1 MESLMNNKEFVGVI
15 FSSVA
20 QLAMMFVMLFVRFKM
35 FSIIPL
41 FLIPMAILQ
50 VLAICLVGFKICKL
64 LSMYQNPL
72 VKVDFIKTKQVL
84 LDLSFH

>member
-1 MESLMNNKEFVGVI
+1 MESFKNKEFIGFVL
-15 FSSVA
+15 SSVA

-50 VLAICLVGFKICKL
+50 VLAICLIGFKICKIFYL
-64 LSMYQNPL
+64 
-72 VKVDFIKTKQVL
+72 F
-84 LDLSFH
+84 

>member
-1 MESLMNNKEFVGVI
+1 MELLKDKEFIGFI
-15 FSSVA
+15 LCSVA

-50 VLAICLVGFKICKL
+50 VLAICLVGFKICKFD
-64 LSMYQNPL
+64 S
-72 VKVDFIKTKQVL
+72 
-84 LDLSFH
+84 